1 MSKLSEEE
9 IIKILKHVI
18 EPADIEHMSFYE
30 IYENYV
36 PLPKLN
42 EAIQGLLDLYQK
54 EKEKREKL
62 EIKLMEQDLFI
73 DGLKEDR
80 RIAVEEIQEQYYVS
94 KDKIRELLNKLE
106 ISDDLEAQI
115 AIPYMQELLEERN

>member
-1 MSKLSEEE
+1 MSELSEEE

-54 EKEKREKL
+54 EKEKNEKTEELIREKIEETDEMIEGTYTDTTYFGESRRKICL
-62 EIKLMEQDLFI
+62 EIKKYL
-73 DGLKEDR
+73 
-80 RIAVEEIQEQYYVS
+80 
-94 KDKIRELLNKLE
+94 
-106 ISDDLEAQI
+106 
-115 AIPYMQELLEERN
+115 QELLEERN

>member
-1 MSKLSEEE
+1 MSELSEEE

-54 EKEKREKL
+54 EKEKDKKIK
-62 EIKLMEQDLFI
+62 EIVDLYNNTLQCTRKYN
-73 DGLKEDR
+73 D
-80 RIAVEEIQEQYYVS
+80 
-94 KDKIRELLNKLE
+94 ELANILC
-106 ISDDLEAQI
+106 DL
-115 AIPYMQELLEERN
+115 QELLEERN